1 MLTVTELRAAVERR
15 LDQAGRAWLDSTLTD
30 AAKAGPRPDAPGPA
44 RWELDF
50 ASAGRH
56 ARSASP
62 ATVTD
67 RPAPDSL
74 VAADRPAP
82 DGPASIGRPAADSP
96 AAAAA
101 GPAPADG
108 PSAAGPRAPGGPYVR
123 GHPVAQVAPAEGFAA
138 DDLTAHDLPDAAR
151 ILILHA
157 ARADAPTVVRLYA
170 HGTGAER
177 RAVLRA
183 LPHLGLSAGPDAVP
197 LVEDALRTNDTRLVA
212 AAVGPYAARH
222 LSPHSWRQAVLK
234 CLFTGVP
241 LTAVADWE
249 RRAHGDG
256 ELGRMLGDYARER
269 TAAGRP
275 VPGDL
280 DRVLAVTQ
288 ALPDASGA
296 PHAPCAPRALTR
308 EES

>member
-15 LDQAGRAWLDSTLTD
+15 LDEAGRAWLDGALTD
-30 AAKAGPRPDAPGPA
+30 AAKSGPRPDAPGPA

-56 ARSASP
+56 VRNPRP
-62 ATVTD
+62 ATTTG
-67 RPAPDSL
+67 RPVS
-74 VAADRPAP
+74 ADRPAP
-82 DGPASIGRPAADSP
+82 GGPASAGRPAATDRPATDSP
-96 AAAAA
+96 AA
-101 GPAPADG
+101 
-108 PSAAGPRAPGGPYVR
+108 
-123 GHPVAQVAPAEGFAA
+123 
-138 DDLTAHDLPDAAR
+138 DDLAPHELAPHDLPDAAR

-157 ARADAPTVVRLYA
+157 ARADASAVARLYA

-183 LPHLGLSAGPDAVP
+183 LPHLGLFAGPDAVP

-222 LSPHSWRQAVLK
+222 LPPHSWRQAVLK

-249 RRAHGDG
+249 RRARGDG

-280 DRVLAVTQ
+280 DRVLALTR
-288 ALPDASGA
+288 ALPD
-296 PHAPCAPRALTR
+296 APRALTR

>member
-15 LDQAGRAWLDSTLTD
+15 LDEAGRAWLDGALTD
-30 AAKAGPRPDAPGPA
+30 AAKSGPRPDASGPA

-56 ARSASP
+56 VRTP
-62 ATVTD
+62 Q
-67 RPAPDSL
+67 
-74 VAADRPAP
+74 
-82 DGPASIGRPAADSP
+82 PAADGLAPQP
-96 AAAAA
+96 AAD
-101 GPAPADG
+101 GLAPQ
-108 PSAAGPRAPGGPYVR
+108 P
-123 GHPVAQVAPAEGFAA
+123 AA
-138 DDLTAHDLPDAAR
+138 DDLTSQPAADDLAPQPAADDLAPHDLPDAAR
-151 ILILHA
+151 VLILHA
-157 ARADAPTVVRLYA
+157 ARADAPTVARLYA

-183 LPHLGLSAGPDAVP
+183 LPHLGLFAGPDALP

-222 LSPHSWRQAVLK
+222 LPPHSWRQAVLK

-249 RRAHGDG
+249 RRARGDG

-280 DRVLAVTQ
+280 DRVLAMTR
-288 ALPDASGA
+288 ALPG
-296 PHAPCAPRALTR
+296 APRALTR

>member
-1 MLTVTELRAAVERR
+1 MA
-15 LDQAGRAWLDSTLTD
+15 
-30 AAKAGPRPDAPGPA
+30 
-44 RWELDF
+44 
-50 ASAGRH
+50 
-56 ARSASP
+56 
-62 ATVTD
+62 
-67 RPAPDSL
+67 
-74 VAADRPAP
+74 
-82 DGPASIGRPAADSP
+82 
-96 AAAAA
+96 
-101 GPAPADG
+101 
-108 PSAAGPRAPGGPYVR
+108 
-123 GHPVAQVAPAEGFAA
+123 AQVAPTETIAA
-138 DDLTAHDLPDAAR
+138 DGLAPHDLPDAPHDLPDAPHDLPDAPHDLPDAAR
-151 ILILHA
+151 VLILHA
-157 ARADAPTVVRLYA
+157 ARADAPTVARLYA

-183 LPHLGLSAGPDAVP
+183 LPHLGLFAGPDAVP

-249 RRAHGDG
+249 RRARGDG
-256 ELGRMLGDYARER
+256 ELGRMLGDYAHER

-280 DRVLAVTQ
+280 DRVLAMTR
-288 ALPDASGA
+288 ALPG
-296 PHAPCAPRALTR
+296 APRALTR

>member
-15 LDQAGRAWLDSTLTD
+15 LDEAGRAWLDSALTD
-30 AAKAGPRPDAPGPA
+30 AATSGPRPDAPGPA

-56 ARSASP
+56 VRTP
-62 ATVTD
+62 
-67 RPAPDSL
+67 
-74 VAADRPAP
+74 
-82 DGPASIGRPAADSP
+82 RPAADVRTSQP
-96 AAAAA
+96 AAGGLAPQ
-101 GPAPADG
+101 PA
-108 PSAAGPRAPGGPYVR
+108 
-123 GHPVAQVAPAEGFAA
+123 AA
-138 DDLTAHDLPDAAR
+138 DDLAPHDLPDAAR
-151 ILILHA
+151 VLILHA
-157 ARADAPTVVRLYA
+157 ARADAPTVARLYA

-183 LPHLGLSAGPDAVP
+183 LPHLGLFAGPEAVP

-249 RRAHGDG
+249 RRARGDG

-280 DRVLAVTQ
+280 DRVLAMTR
-288 ALPDASGA
+288 ALPG
-296 PHAPCAPRALTR
+296 APRALTR

>member
-1 MLTVTELRAAVERR
+1 MLTVTELRAAVEQR
-15 LDQAGRAWLDSTLTD
+15 LDETGRAWLDGALTD
-30 AAKAGPRPDAPGPA
+30 AATSEPRPDAPGPA

-56 ARSASP
+56 VRTP
-62 ATVTD
+62 ATGRPVT
-67 RPAPDSL
+67 
-74 VAADRPAP
+74 ADRPGP
-82 DGPASIGRPAADSP
+82 DGL
-96 AAAAA
+96 
-101 GPAPADG
+101 GP
-108 PSAAGPRAPGGPYVR
+108 V
-123 GHPVAQVAPAEGFAA
+123 
-138 DDLTAHDLPDAAR
+138 DLPDAAR
-151 ILILHA
+151 VLILHA
-157 ARADAPTVVRLYA
+157 ARADAPTVARLYA

-183 LPHLGLSAGPDAVP
+183 LPHLGLFAGADAVP

-241 LTAVADWE
+241 LSAVADWE
-249 RRAHGDG
+249 RRARGDG

-280 DRVLAVTQ
+280 DRVLAMTR
-288 ALPDASGA
+288 ALPG
-296 PHAPCAPRALTR
+296 APRALTR

>member
-1 MLTVTELRAAVERR
+1 MLTPDELRAAVEQT
-15 LDQAGRAWLDSTLTD
+15 LDQAGRAWLDRALTEAAD
-30 AAKAGPRPDAPGPA
+30 AKPRPDASGPA

-56 ARSASP
+56 IRPARISRSTEAQPTAP
-62 ATVTD
+62 ATTGQD
-67 RPAPDSL
+67 AERGPKTQSAASAAAQAQEAAPD
-74 VAADRPAP
+74 A
-82 DGPASIGRPAADSP
+82 
-96 AAAAA
+96 
-101 GPAPADG
+101 
-108 PSAAGPRAPGGPYVR
+108 VR
-123 GHPVAQVAPAEGFAA
+123 V
-138 DDLTAHDLPDAAR
+138 LL
-151 ILILHA
+151 LHA
-157 ARADAPTVVRLYA
+157 AGADARTVARLYA

-183 LPHLGLSAGPDAVP
+183 LPHLPLFTGPDAVP

-222 LSPHSWRQAVLK
+222 LSPHSWRQALLK

-249 RRAHGDG
+249 RRARGDA
-256 ELGRMLGDYARER
+256 ELGRMLTDYAHER

-280 DRVLAVTQ
+280 DRVLALTRPSNHEEPSNHEGSLNHEKP
-288 ALPDASGA
+288 LPREA
-296 PHAPCAPRALTR
+296 PPSRRHPPNYEPSPSHEEPPSREPSPSREGPLPRALTR
-308 EES
+308 EEP

>member
-1 MLTVTELRAAVERR
+1 MT
-15 LDQAGRAWLDSTLTD
+15 
-30 AAKAGPRPDAPGPA
+30 GPA
-44 RWELDF
+44 DQ
-50 ASAGRH
+50 
-56 ARSASP
+56 
-62 ATVTD
+62 T
-67 RPAPDSL
+67 
-74 VAADRPAP
+74 
-82 DGPASIGRPAADSP
+82 
-96 AAAAA
+96 A

-108 PSAAGPRAPGGPYVR
+108 PSGTAPRGRGGPSGR
-123 GHPVAQVAPAEGFAA
+123 GHPGEQTAPTETIGA
-138 DDLTAHDLPDAAR
+138 DELAPHDLPDAAR
-151 ILILHA
+151 VLILHA
-157 ARADAPTVVRLYA
+157 ARADAPTVARLYA

-183 LPHLGLSAGPDAVP
+183 LPRLGLFAGPDAVP

-222 LSPHSWRQAVLK
+222 LPPHSWRQAVLK

-249 RRAHGDG
+249 RRARGDG
-256 ELGRMLGDYARER
+256 ELGRMLGDYAHER

-280 DRVLAVTQ
+280 DRVLAMTR
-288 ALPDASGA
+288 ALPG
-296 PHAPCAPRALTR
+296 APRALTR

>member
-1 MLTVTELRAAVERR
+1 MTVTELRAAVERR
-15 LDQAGRAWLDSTLTD
+15 LDEAGRAWLDSALTD
-30 AAKAGPRPDAPGPA
+30 AATSGPRPDAPGPA

-56 ARSASP
+56 VRTP
-62 ATVTD
+62 
-67 RPAPDSL
+67 
-74 VAADRPAP
+74 
-82 DGPASIGRPAADSP
+82 RPAADVRTSQP
-96 AAAAA
+96 AAGGLAPQ
-101 GPAPADG
+101 PA
-108 PSAAGPRAPGGPYVR
+108 
-123 GHPVAQVAPAEGFAA
+123 AA
-138 DDLTAHDLPDAAR
+138 DDLAPHDLPDAAR
-151 ILILHA
+151 VLILHA
-157 ARADAPTVVRLYA
+157 ARADAPTVARLYA

-183 LPHLGLSAGPDAVP
+183 LPHLGLFAGPEAVP

-249 RRAHGDG
+249 RRARGDG

-280 DRVLAVTQ
+280 DRVLAMTR
-288 ALPDASGA
+288 ALPG
-296 PHAPCAPRALTR
+296 APRALTR

>member
-1 MLTVTELRAAVERR
+1 M
-15 LDQAGRAWLDSTLTD
+15 
-30 AAKAGPRPDAPGPA
+30 
-44 RWELDF
+44 DF

-56 ARSASP
+56 VRSASP
-62 ATVTD
+62 ATVTG
-67 RPAPDSL
+67 RPVS
-74 VAADRPAP
+74 ADRPAP
-82 DGPASIGRPAADSP
+82 EGPASIGRPAADSS

-101 GPAPADG
+101 GSAAGPAPGDG
-108 PSAAGPRAPGGPYVR
+108 PSAAGPRAPGGPATPGGPSGP
-123 GHPVAQVAPAEGFAA
+123 GHLAAQVAPTETIAA
-138 DDLTAHDLPDAAR
+138 DGLAPHDLPDAAR
-151 ILILHA
+151 VLILHA
-157 ARADAPTVVRLYA
+157 ARADAPTVARLYA

-183 LPHLGLSAGPDAVP
+183 LPHLGLFAGPDAVP

-249 RRAHGDG
+249 RRARGDG
-256 ELGRMLGDYARER
+256 ELGRMLGDYAHER

-280 DRVLAVTQ
+280 DRVLAMTR
-288 ALPDASGA
+288 ALPG
-296 PHAPCAPRALTR
+296 APRALTR

>member
-15 LDQAGRAWLDSTLTD
+15 LDEAGRVWLEQALTD
-30 AAKAGPRPDAPGPA
+30 AAKTGPLPDAPGPA

-56 ARSASP
+56 VRAPTR
-62 ATVTD
+62 
-67 RPAPDSL
+67 RP
-74 VAADRPAP
+74 RPRP
-82 DGPASIGRPAADSP
+82 PTRRRRPRPGPAADL
-96 AAAAA
+96 
-101 GPAPADG
+101 AP
-108 PSAAGPRAPGGPYVR
+108 
-123 GHPVAQVAPAEGFAA
+123 
-138 DDLTAHDLPDAAR
+138 HDLPDAAR
-151 ILILHA
+151 VLILHA
-157 ARADAPTVVRLYA
+157 ARADAPTVARLYA

-183 LPHLGLSAGPDAVP
+183 LPRLALFAGADAVP

-222 LSPHSWRQAVLK
+222 LPPHSWRQAVLK

-249 RRAHGDG
+249 RRARGDG
-256 ELGRMLGDYARER
+256 ELGRMLGDYAHER

-280 DRVLAVTQ
+280 DRVLAMTR
-288 ALPDASGA
+288 ALPG
-296 PHAPCAPRALTR
+296 APRALTR

>member
-15 LDQAGRAWLDSTLTD
+15 LDEAGRAWLDGALTD
-30 AAKAGPRPDAPGPA
+30 AATSGPRPDAPGPA

-56 ARSASP
+56 VRTP
-62 ATVTD
+62 Q
-67 RPAPDSL
+67 R
-74 VAADRPAP
+74 AADVRPP
-82 DGPASIGRPAADSP
+82 QPAADGLAPRLAAEVRTSQP
-96 AAAAA
+96 AAADDRTPQ
-101 GPAPADG
+101 PAADG
-108 PSAAGPRAPGGPYVR
+108 LAP
-123 GHPVAQVAPAEGFAA
+123 QPATA
-138 DDLTAHDLPDAAR
+138 DDLAPHDLPDAAR
-151 ILILHA
+151 VLILHA
-157 ARADAPTVVRLYA
+157 ARADAPTVARLYA

-183 LPHLGLSAGPDAVP
+183 LPHLGLFAGPAAVP

-249 RRAHGDG
+249 RRARGDG

-280 DRVLAVTQ
+280 DRVLAMTR
-288 ALPDASGA
+288 ALPG
-296 PHAPCAPRALTR
+296 APRALTR

>member
-15 LDQAGRAWLDSTLTD
+15 LDEAGRAWLDGALTD
-30 AAKAGPRPDAPGPA
+30 AAKSGPRPDAPGPA

-56 ARSASP
+56 VRNP
-62 ATVTD
+62 
-67 RPAPDSL
+67 
-74 VAADRPAP
+74 
-82 DGPASIGRPAADSP
+82 RPAA
-96 AAAAA
+96 A
-101 GPAPADG
+101 
-108 PSAAGPRAPGGPYVR
+108 
-123 GHPVAQVAPAEGFAA
+123 
-138 DDLTAHDLPDAAR
+138 DLTPHDLPDTPHDLPDAAR

-157 ARADAPTVVRLYA
+157 ARADAPTVARLYA

-183 LPHLGLSAGPDAVP
+183 LPHLGLFAGADAVP

-256 ELGRMLGDYARER
+256 ELGRMLGDYAQER

-280 DRVLAVTQ
+280 DRVLAMTR
-288 ALPDASGA
+288 ALPG
-296 PHAPCAPRALTR
+296 APRALTR

>member
-15 LDQAGRAWLDSTLTD
+15 LDEAGRAWLDGALTD
-30 AAKAGPRPDAPGPA
+30 AATSGPRPDAPGPA

-50 ASAGRH
+50 ASAGCHVRTPQ
-56 ARSASP
+56 R
-62 ATVTD
+62 
-67 RPAPDSL
+67 
-74 VAADRPAP
+74 AADVRPP
-82 DGPASIGRPAADSP
+82 QPAADGLAPRLAAEVRTSQP
-96 AAAAA
+96 AAADDRTPQ
-101 GPAPADG
+101 PAADG
-108 PSAAGPRAPGGPYVR
+108 LTP
-123 GHPVAQVAPAEGFAA
+123 QPATA
-138 DDLTAHDLPDAAR
+138 DDLAPHDLPDAAR
-151 ILILHA
+151 VLILHA
-157 ARADAPTVVRLYA
+157 ARADAPTVARLYA

-183 LPHLGLSAGPDAVP
+183 LPHLGLFAGPEAVP

-222 LSPHSWRQAVLK
+222 LPPHSWRQAVLK

-241 LTAVADWE
+241 LSAVADWE
-249 RRAHGDG
+249 RRARGDG

-280 DRVLAVTQ
+280 DRVLAMTR
-288 ALPDASGA
+288 ALPG
-296 PHAPCAPRALTR
+296 APRALTR

>member
-15 LDQAGRAWLDSTLTD
+15 LDEAGRAWLDGALTD
-30 AAKAGPRPDAPGPA
+30 AAKSGPRPDAPGPA

-56 ARSASP
+56 
-62 ATVTD
+62 
-67 RPAPDSL
+67 
-74 VAADRPAP
+74 
-82 DGPASIGRPAADSP
+82 
-96 AAAAA
+96 
-101 GPAPADG
+101 
-108 PSAAGPRAPGGPYVR
+108 VR
-123 GHPVAQVAPAEGFAA
+123 NPQPAA
-138 DDLTAHDLPDAAR
+138 DDLTPHELPDTPHDLPDAAR

-157 ARADAPTVVRLYA
+157 AHADAPTVERLYA

-183 LPHLGLSAGPDAVP
+183 LPHLGLFAGADAVP

-241 LTAVADWE
+241 LSAVADWE
-249 RRAHGDG
+249 RRARGDG
-256 ELGRMLGDYARER
+256 ELGRMLGDYAQER

-280 DRVLAVTQ
+280 DRVLAVTR
-288 ALPDASGA
+288 ALPG
-296 PHAPCAPRALTR
+296 APRALTR

>member
-15 LDQAGRAWLDSTLTD
+15 LDEAGRAWLDGALTD
-30 AAKAGPRPDAPGPA
+30 AAKSGPRPDASGPA

-56 ARSASP
+56 VRTP
-62 ATVTD
+62 Q
-67 RPAPDSL
+67 
-74 VAADRPAP
+74 
-82 DGPASIGRPAADSP
+82 PAADGLAPQP
-96 AAAAA
+96 AAD
-101 GPAPADG
+101 GLAP
-108 PSAAGPRAPGGPYVR
+108 
-123 GHPVAQVAPAEGFAA
+123 
-138 DDLTAHDLPDAAR
+138 HDLPDAAR
-151 ILILHA
+151 VLILHA
-157 ARADAPTVVRLYA
+157 ARADAPTVARLYA

-183 LPHLGLSAGPDAVP
+183 LPHLGLFAGPDALP

-222 LSPHSWRQAVLK
+222 LPPHSWRQAVLK

-249 RRAHGDG
+249 RRARGDG
-256 ELGRMLGDYARER
+256 ELGRMLDDYARER

-280 DRVLAVTQ
+280 DRVLAMTR
-288 ALPDASGA
+288 ALPG
-296 PHAPCAPRALTR
+296 APRALTR

>member
-15 LDQAGRAWLDSTLTD
+15 LDEAGRAWLDSVLTD
-30 AAKAGPRPDAPGPA
+30 AAKSGPRPDAPGPA

-56 ARSASP
+56 VR
-62 ATVTD
+62 TT
-67 RPAPDSL
+67 RP
-74 VAADRPAP
+74 
-82 DGPASIGRPAADSP
+82 
-96 AAAAA
+96 
-101 GPAPADG
+101 
-108 PSAAGPRAPGGPYVR
+108 
-123 GHPVAQVAPAEGFAA
+123 AA
-138 DDLTAHDLPDAAR
+138 DDLTPHDLPDAAR
-151 ILILHA
+151 VLILHA
-157 ARADAPTVVRLYA
+157 ARADAGTVARLYA

-183 LPHLGLSAGPDAVP
+183 LPHLGLFAGADAVP
-197 LVEDALRTNDTRLVA
+197 LVEDALRTNDIRLVA

-222 LSPHSWRQAVLK
+222 LPPHSWRQAVLK

-249 RRAHGDG
+249 RRARGDG

-280 DRVLAVTQ
+280 DRVLAMTR
-288 ALPDASGA
+288 ALPG
-296 PHAPCAPRALTR
+296 APRALTR

>member
-1 MLTVTELRAAVERR
+1 MLTVTELRAAVEQR
-15 LDQAGRAWLDSTLTD
+15 LDETGRAWLDGALMD
-30 AAKAGPRPDAPGPA
+30 AATSEPRPDAPGPA

-56 ARSASP
+56 VRTT
-62 ATVTD
+62 ATGRPVTAD
-67 RPAPDSL
+67 RPGPDGL
-74 VAADRPAP
+74 GPVDGPAP
-82 DGPASIGRPAADSP
+82 DGPSGAA
-96 AAAAA
+96 
-101 GPAPADG
+101 
-108 PSAAGPRAPGGPYVR
+108 PRAPGGSSGR
-123 GHPVAQVAPAEGFAA
+123 DHPAEQAAPTGTIAA
-138 DDLTAHDLPDAAR
+138 DDLTPHDLPDAAR
-151 ILILHA
+151 VLILHA
-157 ARADAPTVVRLYA
+157 ARADAPTVARLYA

-183 LPHLGLSAGPDAVP
+183 LPHLGLFAGADAVP

-241 LTAVADWE
+241 LSAVADWE
-249 RRAHGDG
+249 RRARGDG

-280 DRVLAVTQ
+280 DRVLAMTR
-288 ALPDASGA
+288 ALPG
-296 PHAPCAPRALTR
+296 APRALTR

>member
-15 LDQAGRAWLDSTLTD
+15 LDEAGRAWLDGALTD
-30 AAKAGPRPDAPGPA
+30 AATSGPRPDAPGPA

-56 ARSASP
+56 VR
-62 ATVTD
+62 T
-67 RPAPDSL
+67 
-74 VAADRPAP
+74 
-82 DGPASIGRPAADSP
+82 
-96 AAAAA
+96 
-101 GPAPADG
+101 
-108 PSAAGPRAPGGPYVR
+108 PRT
-123 GHPVAQVAPAEGFAA
+123 AA
-138 DDLTAHDLPDAAR
+138 DDLAPQPAADDLAPHDLPDAAR
-151 ILILHA
+151 VLILHA
-157 ARADAPTVVRLYA
+157 ARADASTVARLYA

-183 LPHLGLSAGPDAVP
+183 LPHLGLFAGPDAVP

-222 LSPHSWRQAVLK
+222 LPPHSWRQAVLK

-249 RRAHGDG
+249 RRAHGDA

-280 DRVLAVTQ
+280 DRVLAMTR
-288 ALPDASGA
+288 ALPG
-296 PHAPCAPRALTR
+296 APRALTR

>member
-1 MLTVTELRAAVERR
+1 M
-15 LDQAGRAWLDSTLTD
+15 
-30 AAKAGPRPDAPGPA
+30 
-44 RWELDF
+44 
-50 ASAGRH
+50 
-56 ARSASP
+56 
-62 ATVTD
+62 
-67 RPAPDSL
+67 
-74 VAADRPAP
+74 
-82 DGPASIGRPAADSP
+82 GRPAADSS

-101 GPAPADG
+101 GSAAGPAPGDG
-108 PSAAGPRAPGGPYVR
+108 PSAAGPRAPGGPATPGGPSGP
-123 GHPVAQVAPAEGFAA
+123 GHLAAQVAPTETIAA
-138 DDLTAHDLPDAAR
+138 DGLAPHDLPDAAR
-151 ILILHA
+151 VLILHA
-157 ARADAPTVVRLYA
+157 ARADAPTVARLYA

-183 LPHLGLSAGPDAVP
+183 LPHLGLFAGPDAVP

-249 RRAHGDG
+249 RRARGDG
-256 ELGRMLGDYARER
+256 ELGRMLGDYAHER

-280 DRVLAVTQ
+280 DRVLAMTR
-288 ALPDASGA
+288 ALPG
-296 PHAPCAPRALTR
+296 APRALTR